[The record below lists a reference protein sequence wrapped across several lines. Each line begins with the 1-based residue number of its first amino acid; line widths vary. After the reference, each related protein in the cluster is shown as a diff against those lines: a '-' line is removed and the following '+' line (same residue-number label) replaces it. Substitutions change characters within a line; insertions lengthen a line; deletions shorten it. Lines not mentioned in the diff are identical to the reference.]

1 MLIDLSNGPGGVL
14 RHTTR
19 WLPTQH
25 YIARKMLQM
34 AGVGA
39 EDVVYDLG
47 CGDARILIMAV
58 KEFGVTRAIGYE
70 IREEL
75 YQLSRRNIEHEE
87 LQHKI
92 SVVKGDL
99 FEADLSDASVI
110 ALYLSNEVIELLRP
124 KLEREA
130 KLGTRVVSRGFSING
145 WRTAQEERLPVPDI
159 KIYLYMIPGA
169 FR

>member
-1 MLIDLSNGPGGVL
+1 MLRDLYSGSGGTL
-14 RHTTR
+14 NPTTR
-19 WLPTQH
+19 WLPTQD

-34 AGVGA
+34 AGTGA
-39 EDVVYDLG
+39 GDVVYDLG

-58 KEFGVTRAIGYE
+58 KEFGVARAIGYE

-75 YQLSRRNIEHEE
+75 CQLSQRNIAHEK

-92 SVVKGDL
+92 SIIKGDL

-110 ALYLSNEVIELLRP
+110 ALYLSNEVIEFLRP

-145 WRTAQEERLPVPDI
+145 WRTTQEEHLPVPDI
-159 KIYLYMIPGA
+159 KIYLYMIPEA